1 MTDAPIEVDQPAG
14 DGDSAYAEQFS
25 AFTASLTSSV
35 LNYPVEHGRRYH
47 AFRAGVYCMPNDEAE
62 QERLDLTHLLLT
74 KAIGDKLYLAPI
86 VKENIHRILD
96 VGTGTGIWAMCMGDE
111 FPNAEVLGNDLSAVQ
126 PSWVPPN
133 VKFEIDDIE
142 SPWLHGT
149 PFDFIFCRYMTACIL
164 DWPGLVKNVY
174 NNLTPGGWA
183 EFQDFDLLYYSEDG
197 SLTDSHDTLKW
208 IKLIISAA
216 DKIGREPCPGPK
228 LESWVREGNFKNVT
242 HSKFRLPFG
251 PWPRDAKL
259 KEIGMYNLTQLLDGL
274 EGFSL
279 RLFCDVLD
287 WKKEEVLILLSK
299 VRKEFKNPTI
309 HIQFDYHVVYGQ
321 KP

>member
-1 MTDAPIEVDQPAG
+1 
-14 DGDSAYAEQFS
+14 
-25 AFTASLTSSV
+25 
-35 LNYPVEHGRRYH
+35 
-47 AFRAGVYCMPNDEAE
+47 
-62 QERLDLTHLLLT
+62 
-74 KAIGDKLYLAPI
+74 
-86 VKENIHRILD
+86 
-96 VGTGTGIWAMCMGDE
+96 
-111 FPNAEVLGNDLSAVQ
+111 
-126 PSWVPPN
+126 
-133 VKFEIDDIE
+133 
-142 SPWLHGT
+142 
-149 PFDFIFCRYMTACIL
+149 MTACIL

-228 LESWVREGNFKNVT
+228 LESWVKEANFKNVT

-287 WKKEEVLILLSK
+287 WKKEEVLILLSR
-299 VRKEFKNPTI
+299 VRKEFKNPAI